1 MSNHHQQLSNS
12 IMRVISRVQSRRVD
26 NVTIQDICAVDLVFF
41 FEYGLEEVD
50 FYNLNNK
57 LAHIQGS

>member
-1 MSNHHQQLSNS
+1 
-12 IMRVISRVQSRRVD
+12 MRVISRVQSRRVD